1 MRITWLVLFLAA
13 FVPVAVAQQPGTLD
27 LSFDADGKHILSDFD
42 SIGSPVIVPTAD
54 LGLIIAF
61 QQTLNGISA
70 TRMVRLLEDGTV
82 HPGFGINGVVT
93 TTTLGAFTDLAMQS
107 DGKTV
112 LLGQITNALD
122 SGMVVERFT
131 EAGVVDSTYGING
144 RAVVSGT
151 TGLPTMGTK
160 GSTMLPDDRLL
171 LHLGDRVVR
180 LSING
185 SIDMSFGTQGV
196 LLVSTGVGEVAL
208 TPTGRLRWSKMGLGL
223 PNDADY
229 NGQEPI
235 MTYPLSGGP
244 VGSQDQVVYGP
255 FVVNHHDQSV
265 GHCQG
270 IPTSAPGVT
279 VVQGF
284 GKVSVHSYPSAGET
298 YYGGTLYWLW
308 AIGGGNF
315 ANPDVGGT
323 LGPVAVDQAG
333 NFLMAYHFN
342 YYSYTGPNTGGQ
354 WVDVPVA
361 SVWKVKRAQSGFSS
375 SFDPSFGTPS
385 GLMPSFE
392 IGNDAS
398 FSNSIPVPN
407 SMTVQVDGKVVVAG
421 TCLVNGVNRIVLA
434 RYHNIPDPRSML
446 SLRMFL
452 GGAYDPGAG
461 LMRDDLREQ
470 GLVPT
475 LQPYGPPFFSMA
487 NGVGTW
493 AAPQSVLQVEGDSAV
508 VDWVWLDLL
517 DAADTATVRA
527 TRVGLVHRNGWVTS
541 ADGRSPIDFSAGAGS
556 YFVRA
561 RHRNHLGATASV
573 PVSLGTWQTTLD
585 LTDPAAPTF
594 GTEAQKVVNGVAM
607 LWPGEVRAD
616 GVVKF
621 LGTRNDRDPILL
633 AVGGNTPTNVVTG
646 YRSEDLNLDG
656 WVKYIGTAN
665 DRDIILQTIGGG
677 SLRVCACSKV
687 LDAQHPC
694 V

>member
-1 MRITWLVLFLAA
+1 
-13 FVPVAVAQQPGTLD
+13 
-27 LSFDADGKHILSDFD
+27 
-42 SIGSPVIVPTAD
+42 
-54 LGLIIAF
+54 
-61 QQTLNGISA
+61 
-70 TRMVRLLEDGTV
+70 
-82 HPGFGINGVVT
+82 
-93 TTTLGAFTDLAMQS
+93 
-107 DGKTV
+107 
-112 LLGQITNALD
+112 
-122 SGMVVERFT
+122 
-131 EAGVVDSTYGING
+131 
-144 RAVVSGT
+144 
-151 TGLPTMGTK
+151 
-160 GSTMLPDDRLL
+160 
-171 LHLGDRVVR
+171 
-180 LSING
+180 
-185 SIDMSFGTQGV
+185 
-196 LLVSTGVGEVAL
+196 
-208 TPTGRLRWSKMGLGL
+208 
-223 PNDADY
+223 
-229 NGQEPI
+229 
-235 MTYPLSGGP
+235 
-244 VGSQDQVVYGP
+244 
-255 FVVNHHDQSV
+255 
-265 GHCQG
+265 
-270 IPTSAPGVT
+270 
-279 VVQGF
+279 
-284 GKVSVHSYPSAGET
+284 
-298 YYGGTLYWLW
+298 
-308 AIGGGNF
+308 
-315 ANPDVGGT
+315 
-323 LGPVAVDQAG
+323 
-333 NFLMAYHFN
+333 
-342 YYSYTGPNTGGQ
+342 
-354 WVDVPVA
+354 
-361 SVWKVKRAQSGFSS
+361 
-375 SFDPSFGTPS
+375 
-385 GLMPSFE
+385 
-392 IGNDAS
+392 
-398 FSNSIPVPN
+398 
-407 SMTVQVDGKVVVAG
+407 
-421 TCLVNGVNRIVLA
+421 
-434 RYHNIPDPRSML
+434 ML

-452 GGAYDPGAG
+452 GGAYDPGTG

-677 SLRVCACSKV
+677 EPTGVRV
-687 LDAQHPC
+687 QQGP
-694 V
+694 